1 LIPAARLAIL
11 RAGQGS
17 DFDCAPD
24 QGSGFKVQQSQGRPP
39 ANKKTTLKDRFPRRG
54 IDLTPE
60 EEAHETS

>member
-11 RAGQGS
+11 TAGQGS

-24 QGSGFKVQQSQGRPP
+24 QGSGFKVQQHNVGCRRIK
-39 ANKKTTLKDRFPRRG
+39 NDTLK
-54 IDLTPE
+54 IVSLVEASTTTE